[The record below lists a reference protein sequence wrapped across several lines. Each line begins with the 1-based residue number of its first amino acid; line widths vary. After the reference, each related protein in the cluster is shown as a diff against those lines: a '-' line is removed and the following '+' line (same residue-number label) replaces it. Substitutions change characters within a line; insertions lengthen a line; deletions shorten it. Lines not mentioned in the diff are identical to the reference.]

1 MEKEKNKS
9 ERLDKSYLI
18 KTISVIERL
27 HDDLMVLQEAYMK
40 EQQSLFH
47 EKWKVRYLTR
57 ILKHDDISISHEINP
72 ADISY
77 TPLAI
82 KLCCYAFELE
92 F

>member
-57 ILKHDDISISHEINP
+57 ILKRVAPDHVVSEEELDIKNHRKEH
-72 ADISY
+72 
-77 TPLAI
+77 
-82 KLCCYAFELE
+82 
-92 F
+92 

>member
-18 KTISVIERL
+18 KTISVLERL

-47 EKWKVRYLTR
+47 KKWKVRYLTR
-57 ILKHDDISISHEINP
+57 ILKRVAPDQVLSEE
-72 ADISY
+72 
-77 TPLAI
+77 
-82 KLCCYAFELE
+82 ELDNLIHKKE
-92 F
+92 H

>member
-27 HDDLMVLQEAYMK
+27 HDDLMVLQEAYKK

-47 EKWKVRYLTR
+47 ETWKVRYLTR
-57 ILKHDDISISHEINP
+57 ILKRVAPDQVLSEE
-72 ADISY
+72 
-77 TPLAI
+77 
-82 KLCCYAFELE
+82 ELDNLIHKKE
-92 F
+92 H

>member
-40 EQQSLFH
+40 EQQSLLH
-47 EKWKVRYLTR
+47 EKWKGRYLTR
-57 ILKHDDISISHEINP
+57 ILKRVAPDQVLSEE
-72 ADISY
+72 
-77 TPLAI
+77 
-82 KLCCYAFELE
+82 ELDNLIHKKE
-92 F
+92 H

>member
-18 KTISVIERL
+18 KTITVIERL

-47 EKWKVRYLTR
+47 EKWKVRHLTR
-57 ILKHDDISISHEINP
+57 ILRRVAPHE
-72 ADISY
+72 ALSEE
-77 TPLAI
+77 
-82 KLCCYAFELE
+82 ELDKQLRGKE
-92 F
+92 N